1 VTEEHERLVE
11 ELAGYALGALDA
23 PERERVESHVATCAG
38 CARRLA
44 EYRDVVGALAAGLEP
59 VAPRPAAWAAI
70 RAGAEAESRR
80 ARRRARLHAARWP
93 AVAAVVAS
101 LLVWNVL
108 LQRELGRQAPGP
120 DPGPDVEALARR
132 PGRVVIL
139 TGTGAPGASARLF
152 VAADG
157 GHGHLAITGVNPL
170 PAGRTYQLWFERT
183 GAPPVTGGA
192 FRVAARGL
200 AWVSVAVPVPLEEVR
215 AITVTEEPAPGS
227 AAPTG
232 RRLLDA
238 RP

>member
-1 VTEEHERLVE
+1 MTEEHERLVE
-11 ELAGYALGALDA
+11 ELAGYALGALDT
-23 PERERVESHVATCAG
+23 PDRERVESHVATCAG

-44 EYRDVVGALAAGLEP
+44 EHRDVVGALAVGLEP
-59 VAPRPAAWAAI
+59 VAPPPAAWAAI
-70 RAGAEAESRR
+70 RAGAEARSRR
-80 ARRRARLHAARWP
+80 ARRRARLRAARWP
-93 AVAAVVAS
+93 AVAAVVAL

-108 LQRELGRQAPGP
+108 LQRELARQAPGP

-157 GHGHLAITGVNPL
+157 GHGHLAIIGVNPL
-170 PAGRTYQLWFERT
+170 PAGRTYQLWFERA
-183 GAPPVTGGA
+183 GEPPVTGGA

-232 RRLLDA
+232 RHLLDA

>member
-1 VTEEHERLVE
+1 VTEEREHLVE
-11 ELAGYALGALDA
+11 ELAGHALGALDA
-23 PERERVESHVATCAG
+23 PERERVERHVATCAS
-38 CARRLA
+38 CAGRLA
-44 EYRDVVGALAAGLEP
+44 EYRAVVGALAAGLEP
-59 VAPRPAAWAAI
+59 VEPPAEAWAAI
-70 RAGAEAESRR
+70 RAGAATGSRR
-80 ARRRARLHAARWP
+80 APRWARLRAARWP
-93 AVAAVVAS
+93 AVAAVVAG

-108 LQRELGRQAPGP
+108 LERELARRAPGP

-157 GHGHLAITGVNPL
+157 GHGHLAITGVTPL
-170 PAGRTYQLWFERT
+170 PAGRTYQLWFERV
-183 GAPPVTGGA
+183 GAPAVTGGA

-200 AWVSVAVPVPLEEVR
+200 AWVSVAVPLPLEEVR

-227 AAPTG
+227 AIPTG